1 MMRFNKKFLIMLLMV
16 YTFVVI
22 YTPNFFSNAYL
33 NYILP
38 YIYMV
43 IAFIFLKPINKENKI
58 KGIYFYIAI
67 LISIWFLAAIFFA
80 IRALMAGVE
89 LSDIVNLRIVQS
101 GSIIVTIISI
111 CKIVNQLDYW
121 NFNNIE
127 KLKFLL
133 KVTMIQAVI
142 VIFMMILPELRTV
155 LLEHFYQYGNGNE
168 FTMAKRVYGI
178 MSNYTFATP
187 IFHGLLAS
195 IALSAGILYD
205 RKLYYYIPFLL
216 LMIVFNGR
224 TGMLVFIL
232 GVIINFIY
240 FILKNKYIKK
250 AMIGLIVILLLS
262 FMSLGI
268 IKSYKPETY
277 AFLIAGIEDVVNYMF
292 YNEKSGNIEVLSSD
306 VTDNINLR
314 TFLIGN
320 GHKIQNSGDIPQN
333 IQFDSSYS
341 DMGYLNDMYM
351 AGVLYMFLL
360 YIPIVWIILKKQKNI
375 KMQNKEKCINDI
387 FEIVA
392 ILTVFSCNLK
402 GEVFRSSIIIAGII
416 YLKLILSGKE
426 NKDEESI
433 NNNVNL

>member
-1 MMRFNKKFLIMLLMV
+1 MRFNKKFLIMLLMV